1 MRDALRGA
9 LAAAAGLAL
18 ASACIS
24 PTEFRSLE
32 REVAE
37 LERAQ
42 SGGGGS
48 APGTALADLGA
59 QLLDLEGEIARLR
72 GEVEETR
79 HVADQ
84 ALALAT
90 AEQGKNTASAQ
101 TQQPPTVMPP
111 PGSAAAQEVADYEEA
126 FRLYRAGDYRGA
138 IDRFKLF
145 LQNYPESDYAD
156 NAQFWIGECWFKL
169 EDYEQAVLT
178 FEEVAKN
185 HPDGNKVP
193 DALYRQGIALMEI
206 GRQTQQEGTY
216 YAAAREIFEKVVNQ
230 YPNSERV
237 PEARRQLEKLGP

>member
-1 MRDALRGA
+1 MRRARPGA
-9 LAAAAGLAL
+9 IAAAAGLIL

-24 PTEFRSLE
+24 PAEFRSLE
-32 REVAE
+32 REVATLKRE
-37 LERAQ
+37 QPAGQ
-42 SGGGGS
+42 GAG
-48 APGTALADLGA
+48 ADASVAEMGA
-59 QLLDLEGEIARLR
+59 QLLDLEREIARLR
-72 GEVEETR
+72 GEVEEAR
-79 HVADQ
+79 HIADE
-84 ALALAT
+84 ALARAT
-90 AEQGKNTASAQ
+90 AE
-101 TQQPPTVMPP
+101 PER
-111 PGSAAAQEVADYEEA
+111 SAAPATSEAPPVVLTAESSPAALEVADYEEA

-138 IDRFKLF
+138 IDRFRAF

-156 NAQFWIGECWFKL
+156 NARFWVGECWFKL

-206 GRQTQQEGTY
+206 GRRTQQEETY
-216 YAAAREIFEKVVNQ
+216 NAAAREIFQKVVNQ